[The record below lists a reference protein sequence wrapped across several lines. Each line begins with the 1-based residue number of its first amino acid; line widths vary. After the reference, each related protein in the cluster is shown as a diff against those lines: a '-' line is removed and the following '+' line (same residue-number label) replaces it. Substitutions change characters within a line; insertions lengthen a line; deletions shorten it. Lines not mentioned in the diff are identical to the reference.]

1 MAIRLHIFAIPHAIT
16 RDEFSNCAYVGK
28 VKRFAPMMMSRG
40 FEVYHYGI
48 ETSESGATKQIDL
61 LTKDEWQTL
70 RIASYKH
77 LNPTLTDEEVQTRLA
92 DPTRFIGEL
101 ANFSTPLYDEFNRRL
116 RVALQANYRSTKT
129 DIVCLPFGKSHN
141 AAIDGLNVIPVE
153 SGIGYDNSSRNYRIF
168 ESYAWMH
175 TQLGKENKWGQNYW
189 FVVPNYFDVNAW
201 PLSLT
206 PHVDTVGFFGR
217 VYSGKGCAVVSA
229 IAKRFPHVRFILCGQ
244 GDAKPF
250 MTEPN
255 VHYKP
260 PIYGEERSK
269 YLGSLQ
275 ALVAPTQFIE
285 PFCGAAVECQL
296 CGTPAITVDF
306 GAQTETIENFKTG
319 LRCHTLQ
326 DFCVGVQMAL
336 DGKFDREYIRERAV
350 KLYGMEEVGKKYE
363 YTFKS
368 IMDIHNGK
376 NGWYSPDSYIDV
388 TRSE

>member
-1 MAIRLHIFAIPHAIT
+1 
-16 RDEFSNCAYVGK
+16 
-28 VKRFAPMMMSRG
+28 
-40 FEVYHYGI
+40 
-48 ETSESGATKQIDL
+48 
-61 LTKDEWQTL
+61 
-70 RIASYKH
+70 
-77 LNPTLTDEEVQTRLA
+77 
-92 DPTRFIGEL
+92 
-101 ANFSTPLYDEFNRRL
+101 
-116 RVALQANYRSTKT
+116 
-129 DIVCLPFGKSHN
+129 
-141 AAIDGLNVIPVE
+141 
-153 SGIGYDNSSRNYRIF
+153 
-168 ESYAWMH
+168 MH